1 MLKSILSRQLDRFE
15 RTWSYDA
22 GYLRRLLAA
31 SPVSLLKL
39 GLVSGMAPRAAA
51 PLAALAAAE
60 IVATLSEDCGPCVQ
74 LAVDRA
80 VTAGV
85 APEVLRA
92 ILNGDQDAMG
102 SDAAIAWRFARATLD
117 RDRSVVDRQRDEIL
131 SRWGERGLAA
141 IALTLT
147 TARLYPTLKYAMGH
161 GGSCARVV
169 VDGRPMVPMQ
179 NEGVL

>member
-1 MLKSILSRQLDRFE
+1 MLKTILSRQLDRFE

-31 SPVSLLKL
+31 SPVSLLKFS
-39 GLVSGMAPRAAA
+39 LVSGMAPRSAA
-51 PLAALAAAE
+51 PLAALMAAE

-80 VTAGV
+80 AAAGV

-102 SDAAIAWRFARATLD
+102 SDAAIAWRFARATLGRDLALAD
-117 RDRSVVDRQRDEIL
+117 RLREEVLIH
-131 SRWGERGLAA
+131 WGERGLAA
-141 IALTLT
+141 LALTLT

-179 NEGVL
+179 SEGVL